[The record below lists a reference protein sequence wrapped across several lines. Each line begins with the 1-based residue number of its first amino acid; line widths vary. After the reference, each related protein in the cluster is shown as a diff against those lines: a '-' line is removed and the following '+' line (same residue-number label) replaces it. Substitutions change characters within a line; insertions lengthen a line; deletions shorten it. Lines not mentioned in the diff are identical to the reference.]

1 MPSYAVILIHDYT
14 DVFNAWDECRKP
26 LYINDRHRKVNQHK
40 PLKVRLGC
48 EFAACLPYYKCMTLW
63 AIF

>member
-48 EFAACLPYYKCMTLW
+48 EFAVFYHITNA
-63 AIF
+63 